1 MLINQAILDDLSA
14 KAAEGERLRM
24 NLDMRNSAED
34 NSQRM
39 LNAMEPGAV
48 LPIHRHRGSSETL
61 IVLRG
66 AVLHHIYDE
75 NGNETEAVKLM
86 PNSKDVGY
94 DTPAGVWH
102 RSESLEPGTV
112 IFEAKNG
119 KYEPLSEE
127 DILKI

>member
-1 MLINQAILDDLSA
+1 MLINNAILDDLSA
-14 KAAEGERLRM
+14 RAAESERLRM
-24 NLDMRNSAED
+24 NLDMRISPED

-39 LNAMEPGAV
+39 LNAMEPGTV
-48 LPIHRHRGSSETL
+48 LPIHRHRSSSETL

-75 NGNETEAVKLM
+75 NGIEVEAIKLM
-86 PNSKDVGY
+86 PNSENVGY
-94 DTPAGVWH
+94 DTPVGVWH
-102 RSESLEPGTV
+102 RSESLKPGTV
-112 IFEAKNG
+112 IFEAKDG